1 MNNGTV
7 QRKKDHISLCLTD
20 AVAFQSKK
28 NGFENYDF
36 EHYAI
41 TEIELNKIDT
51 SVKFFSKKIS
61 FPFLISCMTGG
72 TTEAEHINEMLAVA
86 ANQLNIP
93 IGVGSQRQALENKD
107 YHKSYKVIRT
117 NAGNVPV
124 LGNIGASQVAKS
136 KKIID
141 EAKYLIDLVEADAF
155 VIHINPLQEL
165 LQKEGEP
172 DFKGLL
178 KNIEKLTSKLKIP
191 LIAKEVGSG
200 ISSDAVKR
208 LLEVGIRGIDVA
220 GAGGTSWATVELLR
234 NNNEDPFLSEW
245 GLPTSYCIRTISPL
259 KKKYNFMLIASGG
272 INSPDEIAKSLILGA
287 DITASARKILSEV
300 NSKGV
305 KGVIELIESW
315 FDKVRKIMYLT
326 GSPDIKNLKK
336 KKLIRKTEL
345 Y

>member
-20 AVAFQSKK
+20 DVAFKSKS

-41 TEIELNKIDT
+41 TEVELNKIDT

-61 FPFLISCMTGG
+61 YPFLISCMTGG

-86 ANQLNIP
+86 ANQMNIP
-93 IGVGSQRQALENKD
+93 IGVGSQRQALENKK
-107 YHKSYKVIRT
+107 YHKSYKVIRA

-124 LGNIGASQVAKS
+124 LGNLGAAQVVRS

-141 EAKYLIDLVEADAF
+141 EVKFLIDLVEADAF

-178 KNIEKLTSKLKIP
+178 KNLEKLTSKINIP
-191 LIAKEVGSG
+191 IIAKEVGSG
-200 ISSDAVKR
+200 ISAEAAKR
-208 LLEVGIRGIDVA
+208 LLNIGIKGIDVA
-220 GAGGTSWATVELLR
+220 GAGGTSWAKVELLR
-234 NNNEDPFLSEW
+234 NNKEDFCFSEW

-259 KKKYNFMLIASGG
+259 KKKHNFLFIASGG
-272 INSPDEIAKSLILGA
+272 INSPDEIAKAIILGA
-287 DITASARKILSEV
+287 DITASARKVLVEV
-300 NSKGV
+300 NSNGV
-305 KGVIELIESW
+305 KGVIDLIESW
-315 FDKVRKIMYLT
+315 FVKVKKIMYLT